1 MATKTIV
8 IDGPIGQYSFSKQF
22 IRNELSGQSK
32 NPVLIKISSLGGSVD
47 DALNIYDQ
55 FIEHGNVTAE
65 LSAFVASSATLI
77 SLGAKT
83 VRMNENSF
91 YLIHKAMN
99 WVDEWGSMNED
110 EIDALIAKLETQ
122 KQQLAKVTLQLA
134 KMYVKKTGKTLDE
147 IISLMKQQ
155 TWLTAEEAKNW
166 GFVDEVFV
174 PEVAVNYL
182 ENLQMVAMINSSGYP
197 DPPRKSISKAPFPA
211 VGELVE
217 PVEGVKAEATV
228 AEHVEAL
235 FDRIWN
241 RFSSKQKE
249 ENVPNIKKTEMK
261 TQFLN
266 VNKVLTVDSLESTA
280 DGVFLNET
288 QLEAI
293 ENRLALDQ
301 QILEERDT
309 ANSARD
315 AAVAERETANTN
327 LINAM
332 NPFNAIDASIASA
345 ETPEAKVLAIRA
357 LLAKKPATQ
366 PAGNMSKGDPVSD
379 GVQWDVINNLEHNK
393 KVDQNS

>member
-22 IRNELSGQSK
+22 MRNELSGQSQ

-147 IISLMKQQ
+147 IINLMKQQ

-174 PEVAVNYL
+174 PEVSVNYL
-182 ENLQMVAMINSSGYP
+182 ENLQMVAMISSSGYP
-197 DPPRKSISKAPFPA
+197 DPPRQQLQQSQQLQPVLQVDEESII
-211 VGELVE
+211 
-217 PVEGVKAEATV
+217 
-228 AEHVEAL
+228 
-235 FDRIWN
+235 DRIWN
-241 RFSSKQKE
+241 RITNKQK
-249 ENVPNIKKTEMK
+249 NVTPKNFPKMK

-266 VNKVLTVDSLESTA
+266 VNQVLTVESLESTA

-288 QLEAI
+288 QLESI

-301 QILEERDT
+301 QIIEERDT

-315 AAVAERETANTN
+315 AAIAELDTANTN
-327 LINAM
+327 LLNAM
-332 NPFNAIDASIASA
+332 DPFNAIDATITSA

-357 LLAKKPATQ
+357 LLSKKPATQ
-366 PAGNMSKGDPVSD
+366 PAGNMSKSDPASD
-379 GVQWDVINNLEHNK
+379 GVEWDVINNLEHNK
-393 KVDQNS
+393 HVDQNS

>member
-1 MATKTIV
+1 MAQKTIV

-22 IRNELSGQSK
+22 MRNELSGQSK

-110 EIDALIAKLETQ
+110 EIDALITKLETQ

-134 KMYVKKTGKTLDE
+134 KMYVKKTCKSLDE
-147 IISLMKQQ
+147 IINLMKQQ
-155 TWLTAEEAKNW
+155 TWLTAEEAKTW

-174 PEVAVNYL
+174 PEVAVNFL

-197 DPPRKSISKAPFPA
+197 DPPRKS
-211 VGELVE
+211 VGSINSLTSDLDEE
-217 PVEGVKAEATV
+217 SM
-228 AEHVEAL
+228 

-241 RFSSKQKE
+241 RITNKQKE
-249 ENVPNIKKTEMK
+249 VTPKNKTEMK

-301 QILEERDT
+301 QIIEERDT
-309 ANSARD
+309 ANTAHD
-315 AAVAERETANTN
+315 AAIAERDTANTN
-327 LINAM
+327 LLNAM
-332 NPFNAIDASIASA
+332 DPINAIDTTIASA

-357 LLAKKPATQ
+357 LLSKKPATQ
-366 PAGNMSKGDPVSD
+366 PAGNMSKSDPVSD
-379 GVQWDVINNLEHNK
+379 GVEWDVINNLEHNK
-393 KVDQNS
+393 HVDQNS

>member
-22 IRNELSGQSK
+22 MRNELSGQSK

-77 SLGAKT
+77 TLGAKT

-134 KMYVKKTGKTLDE
+134 KMYVKRTGKTLDE

-155 TWLTAEEAKNW
+155 TWLTAEEAKTW

-174 PEVAVNYL
+174 PEVTVNFL
-182 ENLQMVAMINSSGYP
+182 ENLQMVALINSSGYP
-197 DPPRKSISKAPFPA
+197 DPPRQQQQQQQQQQQPVGQISD
-211 VGELVE
+211 E
-217 PVEGVKAEATV
+217 T
-228 AEHVEAL
+228 L
-235 FDRIWN
+235 FE
-241 RFSSKQKE
+241 RFLNWISQKQ
-249 ENVPNIKKTEMK
+249 NVTPKNKTEMK

-280 DGVFLNET
+280 EGVFLNET
-288 QLEAI
+288 QLEVL

-301 QILEERDT
+301 QIIEERDS

-315 AAVAERETANTN
+315 AAFAERDTANTN
-327 LINAM
+327 LLIAM
-332 NPFNAIDASIASA
+332 DPFNAIDATISSA

-357 LLAKKPATQ
+357 LLSKKPASQ
-366 PAGNMSKGDPVSD
+366 PAGNMSKSDPVSD
-379 GVQWDVINNLEHNK
+379 GVEWDVINNLEHNK
-393 KVDQNS
+393 HVDQNS

>member
-22 IRNELSGQSK
+22 MRNELSGQSK

-134 KMYVKKTGKTLDE
+134 KMYVKKTCKTLDE
-147 IISLMKQQ
+147 ITGLMKQQ
-155 TWLTAEEAKNW
+155 TWLTAEGAKAW

-174 PEVAVNYL
+174 PEVTVNYL

-197 DPPRKSISKAPFPA
+197 DPPRKSVGSIISPTPA
-211 VGELVE
+211 IDEE
-217 PVEGVKAEATV
+217 S
-228 AEHVEAL
+228 L

-241 RFSSKQKE
+241 RITNKQKE
-249 ENVPNIKKTEMK
+249 VTPNKKPEMK

-266 VNKVLTVDSLESTA
+266 VNKVLTVESLESSA
-280 DGVFLNET
+280 EGVFLNET

-301 QILEERDT
+301 QIIEDRDT

-315 AAVAERETANTN
+315 AAIAERDTANTN
-327 LINAM
+327 LLNAM

-357 LLAKKPATQ
+357 LLSKKPATQ

-379 GVQWDVINNLEHNK
+379 GVEWDVINNLEHNK

>member
-22 IRNELSGQSK
+22 MRNELSGQSK

-55 FIEHGNVTAE
+55 FVEHGNVTAE

-147 IISLMKQQ
+147 ITGLMKQQ

-174 PEVAVNYL
+174 PEVAVNYI
-182 ENLQMVAMINSSGYP
+182 ENLQMVAMITASDYP
-197 DPPRKSISKAPFPA
+197 APPRKLAFKAS
-211 VGELVE
+211 
-217 PVEGVKAEATV
+217 V
-228 AEHVEAL
+228 AEREA
-235 FDRIWN
+235 FEAEESMFNRIWN
-241 RFSSKQKE
+241 KIINKQS
-249 ENVPNIKKTEMK
+249 ENTPKKTEMK
-261 TQFLN
+261 KQFLN
-266 VNKVLTVDSLESTA
+266 VNKVLTVEKLESTA
-280 DGVFLNET
+280 DGVFLNEQ

-301 QILEERDT
+301 QIVAE
-309 ANSARD
+309 RD
-315 AAVAERETANTN
+315 AAIAERETVSTN
-327 LINAM
+327 LANAL
-332 NPFNAIDASIASA
+332 NPFNAIDATIASA

-357 LLAKKPATQ
+357 LLSKKPATQ
-366 PAGNMSKGDPVSD
+366 PAGNMGKRDPVSD
-379 GVQWDVINNLEHNK
+379 GVEWDVINNLEHNK
-393 KVDQNS
+393 QVDKNS

>member
-22 IRNELSGQSK
+22 MRNEMSGQSK

-110 EIDALIAKLETQ
+110 EIDELIAKLETQ

-147 IISLMKQQ
+147 IISLMKKQ

-174 PEVAVNYL
+174 PEVAVNFL
-182 ENLQMVAMINSSGYP
+182 ENLQMVAMISSSGYP
-197 DPPRKSISKAPFPA
+197 DPPRQQQQQQQKQQQQQPVGQISDETIF
-211 VGELVE
+211 E
-217 PVEGVKAEATV
+217 
-228 AEHVEAL
+228 
-235 FDRIWN
+235 
-241 RFSSKQKE
+241 RFLNWISQKQ
-249 ENVPNIKKTEMK
+249 NVTPLNKTEMK

-280 DGVFLNET
+280 EGVFLNET

-301 QILEERDT
+301 QIIEERDI

-315 AAVAERETANTN
+315 AAIAERDTANTN
-327 LINAM
+327 LLNAM
-332 NPFNAIDASIASA
+332 DPFNAIDTTIASA

-357 LLAKKPATQ
+357 LLSKKPAIQ

-379 GVQWDVINNLEHNK
+379 GVEWDVINNLEHNK
-393 KVDQNS
+393 HVDRNS